1 VGCGGVWRLGRP
13 KKGQSVS
20 FLHFGKCY
28 ACDGCDGFL
37 AMRAYLLRVCRP
49 AIILYNYGLRIVYG
63 RSTIPLLTK
72 GKLAAVPK
80 VKANGLPFQ
89 DSY

>member
-1 VGCGGVWRLGRP
+1 
-13 KKGQSVS
+13 
-20 FLHFGKCY
+20 
-28 ACDGCDGFL
+28 
-37 AMRAYLLRVCRP
+37 MRACLWRVCRP
-49 AIILYNYGLRIVYG
+49 AIILYNYGLRIVYA

-80 VKANGLPFQ
+80 VKANGLLFQ